1 MGRGRPGKGLGH
13 VDGLEGPEAT
23 KARMRLIVQ
32 TLAGEVTVKEA
43 AKTLG
48 ISASRFAA
56 LRQEVMQDWLDVMAP
71 GTPGRPPKTEEPIE
85 PSEVEALRKQVKELI
100 LDLQVAHA
108 RTELAITMPHVLKDV
123 KEAEAE
129 KGGPG
134 KKRRTRKRWFGDS
147 RSDTQGG

>member
-23 KARMRLIVQ
+23 KARMRLIMQ
-32 TLAGEVTVKEA
+32 TLSGEVTVKEA

-56 LRQEVMQDWLDVMAP
+56 LRQEVMQEWLDVMAP
-71 GTPGRPPKTEEPIE
+71 GTPGRPPKTQEAIE

-100 LDLQVAHA
+100 LDLQVANT

-123 KEAEAE
+123 PKAGAE
-129 KGGPG
+129 KGGGTP
-134 KKRRTRKRWFGDS
+134 KRRNAKRWFGDS
-147 RSDTQGG
+147 RSDTRGG

>member
-23 KARMRLIVQ
+23 KARMRLIMQ
-32 TLAGEVTVKEA
+32 TLHGEVTVKEA
-43 AKTLG
+43 ACILG

-56 LRQEVMQDWLDVMAP
+56 MRQEAMQGWLDAMAP
-71 GTPGRPPKTEEPIE
+71 GTPGRPPTREAPIE
-85 PSEVEALRKQVKELI
+85 PDEVEALRRQVKELM
-100 LDLQVAHA
+100 LDLQVANT

-129 KGGPG
+129 KGGP
-134 KKRRTRKRWFGDS
+134 KAKRRTTKRWFGDS
-147 RSDTQGG
+147 RSDTRGG